1 MGSNIILSLG
11 MGCFYFPLNFFI
23 VLKSLWS
30 ASPLTNRVG
39 RVSEGA
45 HSIYMV
51 AISLK
56 NEKCFDFPQIWWK
69 GR

>member
-1 MGSNIILSLG
+1 MKLLLSFSSDLSYLVHAY
-11 MGCFYFPLNFFI
+11 CIAYLVHAYHISLLLRINFVFNC
-23 VLKSLWS
+23 S
-30 ASPLTNRVG
+30 
-39 RVSEGA
+39 

>member
-1 MGSNIILSLG
+1 MPNERRGTPKQPAAQGLVRMNIIEFV
-11 MGCFYFPLNFFI
+11 CN
-23 VLKSLWS
+23 VLITHI
-30 ASPLTNRVG
+30 ASMLT
-39 RVSEGA
+39 